1 VKINLSSF
9 LQWKINIFLYRQL
22 GWRIAY
28 QYIDLLGRLYF
39 FIKRGETRTIKKAVE
54 SVFGHQ
60 KSDAEIKSLK
70 RRVFRGILS
79 HYQEKLFVAYEEPE
93 KATNFLNRNVIC
105 EDLGILHKKRQKGNG
120 VILVTGHY
128 GAIEYIPT
136 LLAINDFPASMIAKF
151 KTRQLKEKIYSQAE
165 KYRINMIDAQSTRNV
180 VQSAVKELRKNRIL
194 ITQCD
199 EIKEWRP
206 SLKKRISF
214 LGRTTFLDRTI
225 NILAKRTGAEV
236 VFGVIHRYSLRKYK
250 LFMYD
255 YADMIGYLNGP
266 STLSVAET
274 ILKFLEEHIYANP
287 EQWYQWKQY
296 LQIKTTSGD
305 SSGVEQPTSPLVLKR
320 ALDSVP

>member
-9 LQWKINIFLYRQL
+9 LQWKINLFLYQRL
-22 GWRIAY
+22 GWRFAY
-28 QYIDLLGRLYF
+28 HYINLLGTLYF
-39 FIKRGETRTIKKAVE
+39 FIKRGETRIIKKAVE

-93 KATNFLNRNVIC
+93 KATNFLNRNVIS
-105 EDLGILHKKRQKGNG
+105 EDLGVLHKKRQKGNG

-136 LLAINDFPASMIAKF
+136 LLAINDFPTSMIAKF

-165 KYRINMIDAQSTRNV
+165 KYRINMIDAQSSRNV
-180 VQSAVKELRKNRIL
+180 VLSAVKELRENRIL

-199 EIKEWRP
+199 EIEEWRP
-206 SLKKRISF
+206 SLKNRVSF

-225 NILAKRTGAEV
+225 NTLAKRTGAEI
-236 VFGVIHRYSLRKYK
+236 VFGVLHRYSLCKYK
-250 LFMYD
+250 LILYN
-255 YADMIGYLNGP
+255 YADMVKYLNER
-266 STLSVAET
+266 STSSIGET
-274 ILKFLEEHIYANP
+274 ILKILEVHIYANP
-287 EQWYQWKQY
+287 DQWYQWKQY
-296 LQIKTTSGD
+296 LKIETALPDRRAQELTS
-305 SSGVEQPTSPLVLKR
+305 TF
-320 ALDSVP
+320 ALNPVFDKAS

>member
-1 VKINLSSF
+1 MKFNLSSF
-9 LQWKINIFLYRQL
+9 LQWKINIFLYHRL

-28 QYIDLLGRLYF
+28 HYISFLGALYF
-39 FIKRGETRTIKKAVE
+39 FLKRGEKRTIKKAVE

-60 KSDAEIKSLK
+60 KSNAEIKSLE

-79 HYQEKLFVAYEEPE
+79 HYHEKLFVAYEEPE
-93 KATNFLNRNVIC
+93 KASIFLNRNVISK
-105 EDLGILHKKRQKGNG
+105 DLEMLHEKRQKGNG

-136 LLAINDFPASMIAKF
+136 LLAINDLPTSMIAKF
-151 KTRQLKEKIYSQAE
+151 KTKQLREKIYSQAE
-165 KYRINMIDAQSTRNV
+165 KYKIKMIDAGNTKNV
-180 VQSAVKELRKNRIL
+180 VQSAVKELRENRIL

-199 EIKEWRP
+199 EIEEWRP
-206 SLKKRISF
+206 SLKERISF

-225 NILAKRTGAEV
+225 NTLAKRTGAEV

-255 YADMIGYLNGP
+255 YVDMIGYLNRP
-266 STLSVAET
+266 STSSVAET
-274 ILKFLEEHIYANP
+274 ILKFLEEQIYTNP

-296 LQIKTTSGD
+296 LQIKTAPGNSRRD
-305 SSGVEQPTSPLVLKR
+305 EQPASSLVLKR
-320 ALDSVP
+320 ALDSAP